1 MRQFDHDQ
9 TMERLRLA
17 FQEIIA
23 ETPIGGCSLALCQD
37 GKQLLSLHAG
47 EASPGIEWKSST
59 PCLIWSASKGVA
71 AACTLHALQQ
81 QGISLETPVSALW
94 TEFGAYGKESVT
106 LAKLLS
112 HRSGLA
118 AIEPKGLGLPITDH
132 ETVSAALAAQPPN
145 WNLNDDDSNGKFAMH
160 GYGAR
165 TFGFL
170 LDEII
175 RRITGETLASYWK
188 RVFQDP
194 LDLDLWFG
202 LPESILETAA
212 TVIAPKTPPAQG
224 PFSEA
229 FADPSSLTRR
239 ALSDPGGI
247 LTPSVMNTEAMRRAS
262 IPSLGA
268 IATADSLARFYALL
282 ASDGEGFFQPES
294 LAAMRTT
301 LTMGPDRVLI
311 DNTSFSAG
319 FMTNEYGVYGLGKG
333 SFGHPGAGGALGF
346 ADPELG
352 LGFAFIPS
360 AMNPGALPGPRT
372 QKLVRALYD
381 S

>member
-1 MRQFDHDQ
+1 MSRFDHDQ

-23 ETPIGGCSLALCQD
+23 ETSIGGCSLALYQD

-47 EASPGIEWKSST
+47 EASPGRDWEAST
-59 PCLIWSASKGVA
+59 PCLTWSASKGVA

-94 TEFGAYGKESVT
+94 PEFGTQGKESVT

-118 AIEPKGLGLPITDH
+118 AIAPRGSGIPITDH

-145 WNLNDDDSNGKFAMH
+145 WNLNEDDSNGKFAMH

-175 RRITGETLASYWK
+175 RRITGETLAFYWK
-188 RVFQDP
+188 RVFQEP
-194 LDLDLWFG
+194 LNLKLWFG
-202 LPESILETAA
+202 LPESLLESAA
-212 TVIAPKTPPAQG
+212 TVIAPKTPPAPG

-239 ALSDPGGI
+239 ALSQPGSL

-282 ASDGEGFFQPES
+282 AGDGNGFFQPET
-294 LAAMRTT
+294 LAAMRTA
-301 LTMGPDRVLI
+301 LTKGTDRVLI
-311 DNTSFSAG
+311 DKTSFSAG
-319 FMTNEYGVYGLGKG
+319 FMTNDYGVYGLGKG

-360 AMNPGALPGPRT
+360 AMHPGALPGPRT